1 MLSFSLAMP
10 HKLLIFALFFFLFI
24 PSAWASEPTVPS
36 SNLKVG
42 TITCNSAQLTWT
54 SGNGT
59 WHIIL
64 LKEAS
69 AVNSSPSDKSNYLSN
84 SNFGLG
90 SELGSG
96 NFVVFNNIT
105 NNCLIT
111 NLKTNTKYY
120 ATVFEHDGID
130 PDYLTS
136 KSVSLNFTTGAL
148 SLGFTF
154 STTADSCEKSNKVT
168 FKNSSVANFG
178 WIKYTW
184 TYGDG
189 FQDTGVNVS
198 HTFMKGGSFSVSI
211 QASPSLGCPDIF
223 TSTKS
228 IFIVPRPVSKAFEKN
243 NDTVQCFDGHLF
255 KFDDNTQLAKIPKCA
270 YIRTWFFSSK
280 DSATIPNPSKF
291 YSKPGKY
298 RIFYRS
304 ETLYDNKNTGCI
316 DTTSLF
322 VRVVASPSTGI
333 SINDSVQCLKGNKFD
348 FFNDFT
354 GLTSYRWDLGNGIT
368 SVLKSASRSFTAVG
382 DYPIIHEAT
391 SADGCSGIDTV
402 YVRVK
407 ANVDP
412 TFSGLP
418 SSVCEGITPITLTPI
433 TTGGKFYGS
442 VFSGNSF
449 SPVKSGV
456 FKITYFVDDLYCPD
470 SSSQTIT
477 VSPKPKL
484 NLGKDTTLCDGAGID
499 LVIAIPGNIV
509 WNDGSKLNVRSIS
522 SAGVYSANINNNGCI
537 ADDTIVIKTNVSP
550 SVSLPDDTTLCQGS
564 LIKLIAPLLP
574 NTTIQWSNGSND
586 TAIYVSTSGT
596 FSVSLT
602 NACGTATDL
611 IVISLM
617 NGDCD
622 LFIPNA
628 FTPNG
633 DGRNEIFQFFSKG
646 AKPVLFQVYNRWGQM
661 VFDSRIANSYEWDGY
676 YKGDIC
682 QAGLYSYVFRYE
694 LKTGDRIRRK
704 TVFGNINLIR

>member
-1 MLSFSLAMP
+1 MRLKF
-10 HKLLIFALFFFLFI
+10 LIVVLFLWLFI
-24 PSAWASEPTVPS
+24 PSALASEPTVAS

-59 WHIIL
+59 WHLIL

-69 AVNSSPSDKSNYLSN
+69 AVNSTPTDNSNYLSN
-84 SNFGLG
+84 ANFGVG

-105 NNCLIT
+105 NNGSIT

-120 ATVFEHDGID
+120 ATVFEHDGIG

-136 KSVSLNFTTGAL
+136 KSVSVNFTTGSL

-154 STTADSCEKSNKVT
+154 ETTADSCEKTNTAT
-168 FKNSSVANFG
+168 FKNTSVANFG

-189 FQDTGVNVS
+189 LQDTGVNAI
-198 HTFMKGGSFSVSI
+198 HTFAKGGSFSVSI
-211 QASPSLGCPDIF
+211 QASPSLGCKDMY
-223 TSTKS
+223 TSSKP

-270 YIRTWFFSSK
+270 YVRTWFFSST
-280 DSATIPNPSKF
+280 DSATIPNPSKT

-304 ETLYDNKNTGCI
+304 ETLYDNNNTGCT

-322 VRVVASPSTGI
+322 VRVVASPSTGV
-333 SINDSVQCLKGNKFD
+333 SINDSVQCLKGNKFN

-354 GLTSYRWDLGNGIT
+354 GLVSYRWDLGNGIT

-382 DYPIIHEAT
+382 NYPIIHEAT
-391 SADGCSGIDTV
+391 SSDGCSGIDTV
-402 YVRVK
+402 YVHVK

-418 SSVCEGITPITLTPI
+418 SSVCEGSAAITLTPNE
-433 TTGGKFYGS
+433 TGGKFYGS

-449 SPVKSGV
+449 SPFKSGV
-456 FKITYFVDDLYCPD
+456 FKITYVVDDLYCPD

-484 NLGKDTTLCDGAGID
+484 NLGKDTTLCDGASVD
-499 LVIAIPGNIV
+499 LVILIPGTV
-509 WNDGSKLNVRSIS
+509 LWNDGSKLNVRSIS
-522 SAGVYSANINNNGCI
+522 AAGKYSANINNNGCI
-537 ADDTIVIKTNVSP
+537 AEDTILIKTNVSP

-564 LIKLIAPLLP
+564 LIKLIAPLFP

-586 TAIYVSTSGT
+586 TAIYVSTAGT
-596 FSVSLT
+596 YSVSLT

-611 IVISLM
+611 IVVSLM
-617 NGDCD
+617 SGDCD
-622 LFIPNA
+622 LFIPTA

-646 AKPVLFQVYNRWGQM
+646 AKPLLFQIYNRWGEM
-661 VFDSRIANSYEWDGY
+661 IFDSRIRNSYEWDGY
-676 YKGDIC
+676 YQGNIC
-682 QAGLYSYVFRYE
+682 QAGMYSYVFRYE
-694 LKTGDRIRRK
+694 LKTGDLIRRK
-704 TVFGNINLIR
+704 TVFGNIHLIR